1 MDHEILEF
9 FEHINLNPY
18 LQFSTIKDYDELL
31 NYYSNG
37 TVSKVDN
44 NYFVKTK
51 VDLNK
56 KDLPLNLSKNKSF
69 IEKFNNNIVKL
80 FDNEEIEFIENLL
93 YSNDF
98 SVDNSLEVDIKVY
111 FDYLTNLLKEIN
123 IEIKTYISYKNTNSF
138 IKLKIK
144 KCFNSN
150 FKNVFFIE
158 IISSLPHHNQNYFS
172 CDLENIKEFN
182 ILGFIVDKDYSI
194 DKKYTEQILSVL
206 LDISAIISYN

>member
-9 FEHINLNPY
+9 FEHIKLNPY

-56 KDLPLNLSKNKSF
+56 QDLPLNLSKNKSF
-69 IEKFNNNIVKL
+69 VEKFNNNIVKL
-80 FDNEEIEFIENLL
+80 FDNKEIEFIENLL
-93 YSNDF
+93 SSNDF

-123 IEIKTYISYKNTNSF
+123 IEIKTYISYNNTNSF

-150 FKNVFFIE
+150 FKNIFFIE
-158 IISSLPHHNQNYFS
+158 IISSLPYHNQNYFS
-172 CDLENIKEFN
+172 CDLENINEFN

-194 DKKYTEQILSVL
+194 DKKYTAQILSEL
-206 LDISAIISYN
+206 LNISAIISYN